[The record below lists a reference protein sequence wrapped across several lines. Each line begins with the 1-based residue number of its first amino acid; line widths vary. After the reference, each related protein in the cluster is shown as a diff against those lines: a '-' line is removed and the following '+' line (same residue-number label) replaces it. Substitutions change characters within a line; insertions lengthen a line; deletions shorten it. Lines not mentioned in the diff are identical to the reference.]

1 MGLLDSWGEPRPEA
15 PETDSLRHG
24 VVRAEVTD
32 NLDLMGTGRVRVK
45 FPTIPDIEPW
55 AAVCAPFAGNG
66 YGMWCMPQV
75 GDIVIVAFEHGDITC
90 PVVVGSVWD
99 ARNRPPAALPTDAVT
114 KRMLRTPG
122 GHELVLDDLEAK
134 VTLTHLAG
142 HSVTL
147 SATGITLELAGGA
160 GTVKLA
166 LPGEAIVSGKV
177 SATVSGARTSVG
189 ADTTLELRGATTSL
203 QASATCQVKGGLVTI
218 N

>member
-1 MGLLDSWGEPRPEA
+1 MGLLDSWGDTRHDV
-15 PETDSLRHG
+15 PETDSRRRG
-24 VVRAEVTD
+24 VVRAEVID
-32 NLDLMGTGRVRVK
+32 NLDLMGTGRVQLK

-66 YGMWCMPQV
+66 YGLWCMPQV
-75 GDIVIVAFEHGDITC
+75 GDIVIVAFENGDLDW

-99 ARNRPPAALPTDAVT
+99 SRNRPPTTLPIDAVS
-114 KRMLRTPG
+114 KRVLKTPG

-134 VTLTHLAG
+134 ITIAHLAG
-142 HSVTL
+142 HSVTID
-147 SATGITLELAGGA
+147 ATGITLELTGGA
-160 GTVKLA
+160 GSLKLA
-166 LPGEAIVSGKV
+166 LPGNATLSGKV

-189 ADTTLELRGATTSL
+189 ADTALELRGATASL